1 MTRQRRARRREARQA
16 RPATRPA
23 CLGGLSANFD
33 LTPEIE
39 AAIDR
44 LAAAGRTDHEARNA
58 LYAVLEVKIA
68 RFLAPYQ
75 GQVTPVGEFA
85 DLRQEAFPLFAGLVR
100 DWTGEGSFARYFLVF
115 FPWRLRHLI
124 EAHQRRWPR
133 NRIVLLSESAT
144 LSEAL
149 WGNLLAECDPLV
161 QVGSLGVEGE
171 LLLYLHLVEDRPL
184 EEIAPLLGWSRRTA
198 FRRWRALLLLL
209 EDRLGGDPATWDRL
223 GAAERRVS

>member
-1 MTRQRRARRREARQA
+1 MTRQRRVRRREASEP
-16 RPATRPA
+16 RPA
-23 CLGGLSANFD
+23 GLRRLDAD
-33 LTPEIE
+33 AELTPEIE

-44 LAAAGRTDHEARNA
+44 LAVAGRTDHEARNA

-85 DLRQEAFPLFAGLVR
+85 DLRQEAFPLFADLVR
-100 DWTGEGSFARYFLVF
+100 DWTGEGSFARYFLAF

-133 NRIVLLSESAT
+133 NRILLLSEDGT
-144 LSEAL
+144 LSDAL
-149 WGNLLAECDPLV
+149 WGDLLAECDPV
-161 QVGSLGVEGE
+161 AQVGPLGVADE
-171 LLLYLHLVEDRPL
+171 LLLYLHLVEDRPV

-198 FRRWRALLLLL
+198 FRRWRALLARLA
-209 EDRLGGDPATWDRL
+209 DRLGGDPAAWGRL

>member
-1 MTRQRRARRREARQA
+1 MTRQGRARRQEAGQP
-16 RPATRPA
+16 RPVTLPA
-23 CLGGLSANFD
+23 CLGGLGANFD

-44 LAAAGRTDHEARNA
+44 LAVAGRTDHEARDA

-100 DWTGEGSFARYFLVF
+100 DWTGEGSFARYFLAFV
-115 FPWRLRHLI
+115 PWRLRHLI

-133 NRIVLLSESAT
+133 NRIVLLSEDGA

-149 WGNLLAECDPLV
+149 WGDLLADCDPVL
-161 QVGSLGVEGE
+161 QAGPLDVENE
-171 LLLYLHLVEDRPL
+171 LLLYLYLVEDRPV

-198 FRRWRALLLLL
+198 FRRWRALLARL
-209 EDRLGGDPATWDRL
+209 EDQLGDDPSAWGRL